1 MLDMKVAPRDLKV
14 ALISPGAAVHTIISQ
29 TVKDSSI

>member
-1 MLDMKVAPRDLKV
+1 MLDMKV